1 MFRGLI
7 KRFGSVAV
15 TAAATVWSIFF
26 SIGLVV
32 VLDLLLKPGI
42 PREDV
47 IIGAVIPALLAPL
60 MLYGFVRLSQ
70 QLDGAEARL
79 RALAAE
85 DPLTGILNRRRFLE
99 LADLEWVRAQRH
111 GRPQSLLLIDV
122 DEFKAVNDRHG
133 HLSGDETLRRIAE
146 TCQSCLRRTDVLGR
160 YGGDE
165 FVILLPETEEPGAV
179 LMAERIRRAL
189 AACQVKAQAG
199 PVRITVSIGAAARR
213 IGMEAF
219 DSLLAQADAALYTAK
234 SKGRNRIET
243 VPTPR
248 VPEATPTT

>member
-1 MFRGLI
+1 MFRELI

-15 TAAATVWSIFF
+15 TAAATVCSIFF

-32 VLDLLLKPGI
+32 VLDLMLKPGI

-70 QLDGAEARL
+70 QLEGAQARL

-85 DPLTGILNRRRFLE
+85 DPLTGVLNRRRFLE
-99 LADLEWVRAQRH
+99 LADLEWARAKRH
-111 GRPQSLLLIDV
+111 GRPQSLLLIDI
-122 DEFKAVNDRHG
+122 DGFKSVNDRHG
-133 HLSGDETLRRIAE
+133 HLTGDETLRRMAE
-146 TCQSCLRRTDVLGR
+146 TSRACLRRTDLFGR

-165 FVILLPETEEPGAV
+165 FVVLLPETEEPGAV

-189 AACQVKAQAG
+189 EAVEVKGGAG
-199 PVRITVSIGAAARR
+199 PVRVTVSIGIAARR
-213 IGMEAF
+213 SATEAL
-219 DSLLAQADAALYTAK
+219 DALIAQADTALYAAK
-234 SKGRNRIET
+234 ENGRNRVET
-243 VPTPR
+243 
-248 VPEATPTT
+248 APTTAPART

>member
-15 TAAATVWSIFF
+15 TAAATVCSIFF

-70 QLDGAEARL
+70 QLDSAEARL

-99 LADLEWVRAQRH
+99 LADLEWARAHRH

-122 DEFKAVNDRHG
+122 DEFKTVNDRHG
-133 HLSGDETLRRIAE
+133 HLSGDETLRHIAE

-189 AACQVKAQAG
+189 ANGPVKTPAG
-199 PVRITVSIGAAARR
+199 AVRITVSIGAAARKT
-213 IGMEAF
+213 GMDAF
-219 DSLLAQADAALYTAK
+219 DALLAQADAALYAAK
-234 SKGRNRIET
+234 AKGRNRIET
-243 VPTPR
+243 VPSPR
-248 VPEATPTT
+248 PPEATPST

>member
-1 MFRGLI
+1 MFRELI

-15 TAAATVWSIFF
+15 TAAATVCSIFF

-47 IIGAVIPALLAPL
+47 VIGAVIPALLAPL

-70 QLDGAEARL
+70 QLDSAEARL

-85 DPLTGILNRRRFLE
+85 DPLTGVLNRRRFLE
-99 LADLEWVRAQRH
+99 LADLEWARAKRH
-111 GRPQSLLLIDV
+111 GRPQSLLLIDI
-122 DEFKAVNDRHG
+122 DEFKVVNDRHG
-133 HLSGDETLRRIAE
+133 HLTGDETLRRMAE
-146 TCQSCLRRTDVLGR
+146 TSRACLRRTDVFGR

-165 FVILLPETEEPGAV
+165 FVVLLPETEEPGAV

-189 AACQVKAQAG
+189 EAAEIKTGTG
-199 PVRITVSIGAAARR
+199 PVRVTVSIGIAARS
-213 IGMEAF
+213 GQTEAL
-219 DSLLAQADAALYTAK
+219 DTLIAQADAALYAAK
-234 SKGRNRIET
+234 QNGRNRVET
-243 VPTPR
+243 AAAAAR
-248 VPEATPTT
+248 A